1 MTYFTINR
9 LFVTTYQNE
18 YNIIIGWG
26 AVFSIQSLEEFL
38 VANDII
44 CTRSKHIGETNYVW
58 SLGFNTK
65 VLLGEYGIKCDF
77 YYNED
82 LLKDVFICIDDGCR
96 TIRSN
101 KIDRDFIKLEKS
113 APDTFDNFCY
123 YVSHTIECGH
133 LVYIQKIV

>member
-58 SLGFNTK
+58 SLG
-65 VLLGEYGIKCDF
+65 LIRRF
-77 YYNED
+77 Y
-82 LLKDVFICIDDGCR
+82 
-96 TIRSN
+96 
-101 KIDRDFIKLEKS
+101 
-113 APDTFDNFCY
+113 
-123 YVSHTIECGH
+123 
-133 LVYIQKIV
+133 